1 MSNSEHDKKKK
12 YSQRGLVI
20 ALGTSNQR
28 ARVALSYL
36 GLTKPLLP
44 RARHVGGPCATQVTT
59 QYCTT
64 ITDDTDER
72 MQLVDNDTVR
82 AFVTPVYALM
92 ENPVLILDIISSS

>member
-1 MSNSEHDKKKK
+1 MLAGHAE
-12 YSQRGLVI
+12 
-20 ALGTSNQR
+20 
-28 ARVALSYL
+28 
-36 GLTKPLLP
+36 
-44 RARHVGGPCATQVTT
+44 RHTT

-92 ENPVLILDIISSS
+92 EIPVLMVDMISSS